1 MNLLNKGNG
10 NRFVLV
16 ITYDETQDLNIA
28 LQDVIDD
35 IGLGKK
41 KTSEFSDTYA
51 YDFEIEKKGV

>member
-16 ITYDETQDLNIA
+16 VTYDEMQDLSVA